1 MLAYHCNSMIFTH
14 RSRGSKRDFQPG
26 TQLYKERTDFIS
38 LVRIKMKTAFDARKY
53 SPEELNDLLGNQI
66 LVLPGLMQALYC
78 LFDRMYNR
86 FIYPQSS
93 FKLGNQ
99 TIVFCKVEREAGNS
113 FLYTGFIQV
122 VAHRT
127 SLLWRGPAPQNRA
140 TPKPLRVVTDRH
152 LQKGQNRAATSTNT
166 ALFLEI
172 KRSVTR

>member
-78 LFDRMYNR
+78 LFDRMYIR
-86 FIYPQSS
+86 FIYPKSS
-93 FKLGNQ
+93 CSVKWNVRQ
-99 TIVFCKVEREAGNS
+99 EIAFCKLAS
-113 FLYTGFIQV
+113 FRLSLIEPHCFGVAPLHKTGP
-122 VAHRT
+122 R
-127 SLLWRGPAPQNRA
+127 QNHC
-140 TPKPLRVVTDRH
+140 V
-152 LQKGQNRAATSTNT
+152 
-166 ALFLEI
+166 
-172 KRSVTR
+172 